1 MFMSKYLALFA
12 VLTALLTGCCCPQKY
27 CVSDTPPPLPDCPCI
42 PQPIRLALVLGGG
55 GARGISHVG
64 VLEVF
69 QENGIPIDLIVGCS
83 AGSIVGALYADC
95 PNTDH
100 LKDVFLSLSTD
111 YIMDFD
117 IWNCRYG
124 LCQGRTLRKF
134 LDDNLEAD
142 YFDQLQIPLY
152 IVATD
157 LYSSELV
164 AIGGGPLVPAVEAS
178 AAIPMV
184 FCPVWLHGRAFVD
197 GGCIDPV
204 PVRVAR
210 KFNPEIIVAVDLRGL
225 LPDDFPSNL
234 FGVAAR
240 SADITLLWQ
249 SETCVHHADVII
261 RPELPDDVGCFA
273 GDEYHETIY
282 QAGRKAA
289 LEQLPRIQALLAE
302 KYACHQ
308 PMSAAA
314 SATTESPSESNAYIP
329 SGPFV
334 N

>member
-1 MFMSKYLALFA
+1 MSKKLYL
-12 VLTALLTGCCCPQKY
+12 LLILISLLSGCGCPQKY
-27 CVSDTPPPLPDCPCI
+27 CPSDNPPPLPDCPCV
-42 PQPIRLALVLGGG
+42 PQPVKLALVLGGG
-55 GARGISHVG
+55 GSRGIAHVG

-69 QENGIPIDLIVGCS
+69 AENGIPVDLIVGCS

-111 YIMDFD
+111 YIIDFD
-117 IWNCRYG
+117 IWNARYG

-134 LDDNLEAD
+134 LDENLDAEN
-142 YFDQLQIPLY
+142 FDELKIPFFL
-152 IVATD
+152 VATD
-157 LYSSELV
+157 LYSAELV
-164 AIGGGPLVPAVEAS
+164 TIGGGPLVPAIEAS
-178 AAIPMV
+178 AAIPLV
-184 FCPVWLHGRAFVD
+184 FVPVWLHGRALVD

-204 PVRVAR
+204 PVHVA
-210 KFNPEIIVAVDLRGL
+210 KYFNPEIVVAVDLRGL
-225 LPDDFPSNL
+225 LPNDFPSNL

-249 SETCVHHADVII
+249 SETCVKQADAII

-302 KYACHQ
+302 RSICCEQ
-308 PMSAAA
+308 PPA
-314 SATTESPSESNAYIP
+314 
-329 SGPFV
+329 FV
-334 N
+334 E